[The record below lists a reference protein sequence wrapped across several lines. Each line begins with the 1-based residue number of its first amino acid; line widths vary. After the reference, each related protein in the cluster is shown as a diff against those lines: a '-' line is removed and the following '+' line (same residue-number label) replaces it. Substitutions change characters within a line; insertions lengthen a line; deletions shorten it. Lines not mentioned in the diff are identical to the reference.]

1 MIRTKKTKDR
11 AMPDGPLE
19 SVFPVA
25 SSKILD
31 FMSTYKPWDYSITD
45 IAKNS
50 GVTFKTAWSEV
61 QKLEKLGLIT
71 NTRTVGNATMYQFNA
86 ESQEAQHIDRL
97 INAIATRRIDEKLA
111 SKKKITIKPKVARSK
126 KKK

>member
-1 MIRTKKTKDR
+1 
-11 AMPDGPLE
+11 MPDGPLE
-19 SVFPVA
+19 SMFPVA

-61 QKLEKLGLIT
+61 QKLEKLGLIA

-86 ESQEAQHIDRL
+86 ESQEAQHIDQL

-111 SKKKITIKPKVARSK
+111 SKKKIVIKPKVERSK

>member
-11 AMPDGPLE
+11 AMSDGPLE

-31 FMSTYKPWDYSITD
+31 FMSTFKPWDYSITD

-61 QKLEKLGLIT
+61 QKLEKLGLIV
-71 NTRTVGNATMYQFNA
+71 NTRAVGNATMYQFNA
-86 ESQEAQHIDRL
+86 ESNEAQHIDQL
-97 INAIATRRIDEKLA
+97 INAIATRRIDETLA
-111 SKKKITIKPKVARSK
+111 SKKKITIKPKAVRSK
-126 KKK
+126 KK

>member
-1 MIRTKKTKDR
+1 MIRTKKTKNK

-61 QKLEKLGLIT
+61 QKLEKIGLIV
-71 NTRTVGNATMYQFNA
+71 NTRTIGNATMYQFNA
-86 ESQEAQHIDRL
+86 ESPEAQHIDHL
-97 INAIATRRIDEKLA
+97 VNAIATRRIDEKLA
-111 SKKKITIKPKVARSK
+111 SKKRVEVKARLIRNK
-126 KKK
+126 KK

>member
-61 QKLEKLGLIT
+61 QKLEKLGLIA
-71 NTRTVGNATMYQFNA
+71 NTRTVGNATMYQFNT
-86 ESQEAQHIDRL
+86 ESPEARHIDHL
-97 INAIATRRIDEKLA
+97 VYAIATRRIDEKLA
-111 SKKKITIKPKVARSK
+111 SKKKIAVKARRARNK
-126 KKK
+126 KK